1 MKKIIAIFVMLFAGI
16 SLYAQTDSIEVK
28 KPIYSVRHGFVS
40 EETMKSSKAD
50 ENSQKHLYQAG
61 VAIQKSANFQYI
73 SLGTIVFSGAF
84 IGSAVKVKNSGG
96 KTALFVGG
104 GIMAGVSLASLF
116 ASINF
121 KDKAG
126 REIRL
131 SAGEVVYK
139 F

>member
-1 MKKIIAIFVMLFAGI
+1 MPINFNGVFVLLSQQQSTNRFHRSKKTL
-16 SLYAQTDSIEVK
+16 
-28 KPIYSVRHGFVS
+28 YSVRHGFVS

-73 SLGTIVFSGAF
+73 SLGTIVLSGVF
-84 IGSAVKVKNSGG
+84 LGSAGRIINTGG
-96 KTALFVGG
+96 RVAVYTMG
-104 GIMAGVSLASLF
+104 GISAGISLASLF

-126 REIRL
+126 RELRL
-131 SAGEVVYK
+131 SAGELVYK